1 MAILMVLT
9 SHLKNG
15 VSMKHSKGLILLV
28 FLSLTLNSCSFIKK
42 LSLGKK
48 GEAPS
53 VTFELIDKLRIAYE
67 DGRIQALEE
76 LISIYNDSSL
86 PFEARIEAGK
96 VLGDSQHP
104 TALNAIA
111 QTVSSGAALDITFM
125 DESIKLLTKFRE
137 NPKAAEAMIQ
147 GMENIELKTNS
158 LHMTLVRSL
167 NKIRVED
174 QVLAL
179 LDLYEIAHANVER
192 TDLLLAETLGAIGT
206 EEVVPILVSIAKN
219 PGLKIGV
226 RNRAV
231 EILGKKDPADVANAF
246 AELLNDP
253 ATNLEVREFALK
265 TMRGVKQENLILAL
279 LNTYNAGRN
288 EYYSLLNTLLEALG
302 NFDDP
307 QVFKAIIQIGL
318 TDDLPIDLRKK
329 AIESLGGL
337 NNPNVIPRFLP
348 LLSDAKNYTL
358 HGSIVQMV
366 GRLGK
371 QDLYHEEIRRLAFTA
386 HMKESQYIVP

>member
-125 DESIKLLTKFRE
+125 EESIKLLTKFRE

-219 PGLKIGV
+219 PGIKIGV

>member
-1 MAILMVLT
+1 
-9 SHLKNG
+9 
-15 VSMKHSKGLILLV
+15 MKHSKGLILLV

-125 DESIKLLTKFRE
+125 EESIKLLTKFRE

-219 PGLKIGV
+219 PGIKIGV

-348 LLSDAKNYTL
+348 LLSDAKNYIL

>member
-1 MAILMVLT
+1 
-9 SHLKNG
+9 
-15 VSMKHSKGLILLV
+15 MKRSKALILLLL
-28 FLSLTLNSCSFIKK
+28 LSFTLNSCSFIKK
-42 LSLGKK
+42 LFPGKQE
-48 GEAPS
+48 EAPS

-86 PFEARIEAGK
+86 PFEARIEAGR

-111 QTVSSGAALDITFM
+111 QAVSSGAALDITFM
-125 DESIKLLTKFRE
+125 EESIKLLAKFRE

-174 QVLAL
+174 LVLAL
-179 LDLYEIAHANVER
+179 LDLYEIAHSNVER
-192 TDLLLAETLGAIGT
+192 TDQLLAETMGAIGT

-219 PGLKIGV
+219 PILKIGV

-231 EILGKKDPADVANAF
+231 EILGKKDPGEVANAF

-288 EYYSLLNTLLEALG
+288 EYYSLLNTLLE
-302 NFDDP
+302 
-307 QVFKAIIQIGL
+307 
-318 TDDLPIDLRKK
+318 
-329 AIESLGGL
+329 
-337 NNPNVIPRFLP
+337 
-348 LLSDAKNYTL
+348 TL
-358 HGSIVQMV
+358 
-366 GRLGK
+366 
-371 QDLYHEEIRRLAFTA
+371 
-386 HMKESQYIVP
+386 

>member
-125 DESIKLLTKFRE
+125 EESIKLLTKFRE

-231 EILGKKDPADVANAF
+231 EILGKKNPADVANAF

-253 ATNLEVREFALK
+253 ETNLEVREFALN

-318 TDDLPIDLRKK
+318 TEDLPISLRKK

-371 QDLYHEEIRRLAFTA
+371 QDLYHEKIRRLAFTA

>member
-1 MAILMVLT
+1 
-9 SHLKNG
+9 
-15 VSMKHSKGLILLV
+15 MKRSKALILLLL
-28 FLSLTLNSCSFIKK
+28 LSFTLNSCSFIKK
-42 LSLGKK
+42 LFPGKQE
-48 GEAPS
+48 EAPS

-86 PFEARIEAGK
+86 PFEARIEAGR

-111 QTVSSGAALDITFM
+111 QAVSSGTALDITFM
-125 DESIKLLTKFRE
+125 EESIKLLAKFRE

-192 TDLLLAETLGAIGT
+192 TDQLLAETLGAIGT

-219 PGLKIGV
+219 PILKIGV

-231 EILGKKDPADVANAF
+231 EILGKKDPGEVANAF

-253 ATNLEVREFALK
+253 ATNLEVREFALN

-279 LNTYNAGRN
+279 LNTYNAGRS
-288 EYYSLLNTLLEALG
+288 EYYSLLNTLLETLG

-318 TDDLPIDLRKK
+318 TDDLPIDLRIK

-348 LLSDAKNYTL
+348 LLADAKNYTL
-358 HGSIVQMV
+358 HGSIVQMI

>member
-9 SHLKNG
+9 SRSKNG
-15 VSMKHSKGLILLV
+15 STMKRSKALILLLL
-28 FLSLTLNSCSFIKK
+28 LSFTLNSCSFIKK
-42 LSLGKK
+42 LFPGKQE
-48 GEAPS
+48 EAPS

-125 DESIKLLTKFRE
+125 EESIKLLTKFRE

-192 TDLLLAETLGAIGT
+192 TNLLLAETLGAIGT

>member
-15 VSMKHSKGLILLV
+15 VSMKHSKGLILLI

-125 DESIKLLTKFRE
+125 EESIKLLTKFRE

-219 PGLKIGV
+219 PGIKIGV

-231 EILGKKDPADVANAF
+231 EILGKKNPADVANAF

>member
-9 SHLKNG
+9 SHSKNG
-15 VSMKHSKGLILLV
+15 ASMKNSKGLILLV
-28 FLSLTLNSCSFIKK
+28 LLSFTLNSCSLIKK
-42 LSLGKK
+42 IFPGKK
-48 GEAPS
+48 EEAPR

-86 PFEARIEAGK
+86 PFEARIEAGR

-111 QTVSSGAALDITFM
+111 QMVSGGEALDITFM
-125 DESIKLLTKFRE
+125 EESIKLLAKFRE

-192 TDLLLAETLGAIGT
+192 TDQLLAETLGAIGT

-219 PGLKIGV
+219 PVLKIGV
-226 RNRAV
+226 RNRAI

-253 ATNLEVREFALK
+253 ATNLEVREFALN

-279 LNTYNAGRN
+279 INTYNMGRN

-318 TDDLPIDLRKK
+318 TDDLPLDLRKK

-337 NNPNVIPRFLP
+337 KNPNVIPRFLP
-348 LLSDAKNYTL
+348 LLADAKNYTL

-371 QDLYHEEIRRLAFTA
+371 QDVYHEEIRRLAFTA

>member
-15 VSMKHSKGLILLV
+15 VSMKHSKGLILLI

-125 DESIKLLTKFRE
+125 KESIKLLTKFRE

-219 PGLKIGV
+219 PGIKIGV

-231 EILGKKDPADVANAF
+231 EILGKKNPADVANAF

-348 LLSDAKNYTL
+348 LLADAKNYTL

-371 QDLYHEEIRRLAFTA
+371 QDLYHEKIRRLAFAA

>member
-1 MAILMVLT
+1 
-9 SHLKNG
+9 
-15 VSMKHSKGLILLV
+15 MKRNKALILLLL
-28 FLSLTLNSCSFIKK
+28 LSFTLNSCSFIKK
-42 LSLGKK
+42 LFPGKQE
-48 GEAPS
+48 EAPS

-86 PFEARIEAGK
+86 PFEARIEAGR

-111 QTVSSGAALDITFM
+111 QAVSSGAALDITFM
-125 DESIKLLTKFRE
+125 EESIKLLAKFRE

-192 TDLLLAETLGAIGT
+192 TDQLLAETLGAIGT

-219 PGLKIGV
+219 PILKIGV

-231 EILGKKDPADVANAF
+231 EILGKKDPGEVANAF

-253 ATNLEVREFALK
+253 ATNLEVREFALN

-279 LNTYNAGRN
+279 LNTYNAGRS
-288 EYYSLLNTLLEALG
+288 EYYSLLNTLLETLG

-318 TDDLPIDLRKK
+318 TDDLPIDLRTK

-348 LLSDAKNYTL
+348 LLADAKNYTL
-358 HGSIVQMV
+358 HGSIVRMV

-371 QDLYHEEIRRLAFTA
+371 QDLYHEEIRRLAFAA

>member
-9 SHLKNG
+9 SHLKIG
-15 VSMKHSKGLILLV
+15 VSMKQSKGLILLV

-125 DESIKLLTKFRE
+125 EESIKLLTKFRE

>member
-125 DESIKLLTKFRE
+125 DESIKLITKFRE

-219 PGLKIGV
+219 PILKIGV

-231 EILGKKDPADVANAF
+231 EILGKKDPGEVANAF

-253 ATNLEVREFALK
+253 ATNLEVREFALN

-279 LNTYNAGRN
+279 LNTYNAGRS
-288 EYYSLLNTLLEALG
+288 EYYSLLNTLLETLG

-348 LLSDAKNYTL
+348 LLADAKNYTL
-358 HGSIVQMV
+358 HGPIVQMV

-371 QDLYHEEIRRLAFTA
+371 QDLYHEKIRRLAFAA

>member
-125 DESIKLLTKFRE
+125 EESIKLLTKFRE

-358 HGSIVQMV
+358 HGPIVQMV

>member
-9 SHLKNG
+9 SHSKNG
-15 VSMKHSKGLILLV
+15 ASMKHRKGLILLV
-28 FLSLTLNSCSFIKK
+28 LLSFTLNSCSFIKK
-42 LSLGKK
+42 IFPGKQE
-48 GEAPS
+48 EAPR

-86 PFEARIEAGK
+86 PFEARIEAGR

-111 QTVSSGAALDITFM
+111 KMVSGGEALDITFM
-125 DESIKLLTKFRE
+125 EESIKLLTKFRE

-192 TDLLLAETLGAIGT
+192 TDQLLAETLGAIGT
-206 EEVVPILVSIAKN
+206 EEVVPILVSIARN
-219 PGLKIGV
+219 PILKIGV

-231 EILGKKDPADVANAF
+231 EILGKKNPADVANAF

-253 ATNLEVREFALK
+253 ATNLEVREFALN
-265 TMRGVKQENLILAL
+265 TMRGVKQENLVLAL
-279 LNTYNAGRN
+279 LNTYNMGRN

-318 TDDLPIDLRKK
+318 TDDLPLDLRKK

-337 NNPNVIPRFLP
+337 KNPNVIPRFLP
-348 LLSDAKNYTL
+348 LLADAKNYTL

-371 QDLYHEEIRRLAFTA
+371 RDVYHEKIRRLAFTA

>member
-53 VTFELIDKLRIAYE
+53 VTFEVIDKLRIAYE

-125 DESIKLLTKFRE
+125 EESIKLLTKFRE

-371 QDLYHEEIRRLAFTA
+371 QDQYHEEIRRLAFTA

>member
-125 DESIKLLTKFRE
+125 EESIKLLTKFRE

-348 LLSDAKNYTL
+348 LLADAKNYTL
-358 HGSIVQMV
+358 HGPIVQMV

-371 QDLYHEEIRRLAFTA
+371 QDLYHEKIRRLAFAA

>member
-1 MAILMVLT
+1 
-9 SHLKNG
+9 
-15 VSMKHSKGLILLV
+15 MKRSKALILLLL
-28 FLSLTLNSCSFIKK
+28 LSFTLNSCSFIKK
-42 LSLGKK
+42 LFPGKK
-48 GEAPS
+48 EEAPS

-86 PFEARIEAGK
+86 PFEARIEAGR

-111 QTVSSGAALDITFM
+111 QAVSSGTALDITFM
-125 DESIKLLTKFRE
+125 EESIKLLAKFRE

-192 TDLLLAETLGAIGT
+192 TDQLLAETLGAIGT

-219 PGLKIGV
+219 PILKIGV

-231 EILGKKDPADVANAF
+231 EILGKKDPGEVANAF

-253 ATNLEVREFALK
+253 ATNLEVREFALN

-279 LNTYNAGRN
+279 LNTYNAGRS
-288 EYYSLLNTLLEALG
+288 EYYSLLNTLLETLG

-318 TDDLPIDLRKK
+318 TEDLPIDLRIK

-348 LLSDAKNYTL
+348 LLADAKNYTL
-358 HGSIVQMV
+358 HGSIVQMI

>member
-9 SHLKNG
+9 SHSKNG
-15 VSMKHSKGLILLV
+15 ASMKNSKGLILLV
-28 FLSLTLNSCSFIKK
+28 LLSFTLNSCSLIKK
-42 LSLGKK
+42 IFPGKK
-48 GEAPS
+48 EEAPR

-86 PFEARIEAGK
+86 PFEARIEAGR

-111 QTVSSGAALDITFM
+111 KMVSGGEALDITFM
-125 DESIKLLTKFRE
+125 EESIKLLAKFRE

-192 TDLLLAETLGAIGT
+192 TDQLLAETLGAIGT

-219 PGLKIGV
+219 PVLKIGV
-226 RNRAV
+226 RNRAI
-231 EILGKKDPADVANAF
+231 EILGKKNPADVANAF

-253 ATNLEVREFALK
+253 ATNLEVREFALN

-279 LNTYNAGRN
+279 INTYNMGRN

-318 TDDLPIDLRKK
+318 TDDLPLDLRKK

-337 NNPNVIPRFLP
+337 KNPNVIPRFLP
-348 LLSDAKNYTL
+348 LLADAKNYTL

-371 QDLYHEEIRRLAFTA
+371 QDVYHEEIRRLAFTA

>member
-125 DESIKLLTKFRE
+125 KESIKLLTKFRE

-219 PGLKIGV
+219 PGIKIGV

-348 LLSDAKNYTL
+348 LLADAKNYTL

-371 QDLYHEEIRRLAFTA
+371 QDLYHEEIRRLAFAA

>member
-125 DESIKLLTKFRE
+125 EESIKLLTKFRE

>member
-15 VSMKHSKGLILLV
+15 VSMKHSKGLILLI

-231 EILGKKDPADVANAF
+231 EILGKKNPADVANAF

-253 ATNLEVREFALK
+253 ETNLEVREFALN

-318 TDDLPIDLRKK
+318 TEDLPISLRKK

-371 QDLYHEEIRRLAFTA
+371 QDLYHEKIRRLAFTA

>member
-1 MAILMVLT
+1 
-9 SHLKNG
+9 
-15 VSMKHSKGLILLV
+15 MKHSKALILLLL
-28 FLSLTLNSCSFIKK
+28 LSFTLNSCSFIKK
-42 LSLGKK
+42 IFPGKQE
-48 GEAPS
+48 EAPS

-96 VLGDSQHP
+96 VLGESQHP

-111 QTVSSGAALDITFM
+111 QAVSSGSALDITFM
-125 DESIKLLTKFRE
+125 EESIKLLAKFRE

-219 PGLKIGV
+219 PILKIGV

-231 EILGKKDPADVANAF
+231 EILGKKDPGEVANAF

-253 ATNLEVREFALK
+253 ATNLEVREFALN

-279 LNTYNAGRN
+279 LNTYNAGRS
-288 EYYSLLNTLLEALG
+288 EYYSLLNTLLETLG

-318 TDDLPIDLRKK
+318 TDDLPIDLRTK

-348 LLSDAKNYTL
+348 LLADAKNYTL
-358 HGSIVQMV
+358 HGSIVRMV

-371 QDLYHEEIRRLAFTA
+371 QDLYHEEIRRLAFSA

>member
-125 DESIKLLTKFRE
+125 EESIKLLTKFRE

-302 NFDDP
+302 NFDAP

-371 QDLYHEEIRRLAFTA
+371 QDQYHEEIRRLAFTA

>member
-9 SHLKNG
+9 SHSKNG
-15 VSMKHSKGLILLV
+15 ASMKNSKGLILLV
-28 FLSLTLNSCSFIKK
+28 LLSFTLNSCSLIKK
-42 LSLGKK
+42 IFPGKK
-48 GEAPS
+48 EEAPR

-86 PFEARIEAGK
+86 PFEARIEAGR

-111 QTVSSGAALDITFM
+111 QMVSGGEALDITFM
-125 DESIKLLTKFRE
+125 EESIKLLTKFRE

-192 TDLLLAETLGAIGT
+192 TDQLLAETLGAIGT

-219 PGLKIGV
+219 PVLKIGV
-226 RNRAV
+226 RNRAI
-231 EILGKKDPADVANAF
+231 EILGKKNPADVANAF

-253 ATNLEVREFALK
+253 ATNLEVREFALN

-279 LNTYNAGRN
+279 LNTYNMGRN

-318 TDDLPIDLRKK
+318 TDDLPLDLRKK

-348 LLSDAKNYTL
+348 LLADAKNYTL

-371 QDLYHEEIRRLAFTA
+371 QDVYHEEIRRLAFTA

>member
-15 VSMKHSKGLILLV
+15 VSMKHSKGLILLI

-125 DESIKLLTKFRE
+125 EESIKLLTKFRE

-231 EILGKKDPADVANAF
+231 EILGKKNPADVANAF

-253 ATNLEVREFALK
+253 ETNLEVREFALN

-318 TDDLPIDLRKK
+318 TEDLPISLRKK

-371 QDLYHEEIRRLAFTA
+371 QDLYHEKIRRLAFTA

>member
-42 LSLGKK
+42 LSLGRK

-125 DESIKLLTKFRE
+125 EESIKLLTKFRE

>member
-9 SHLKNG
+9 SHSKNG
-15 VSMKHSKGLILLV
+15 ASMKNSKGLILLV
-28 FLSLTLNSCSFIKK
+28 LLSFTLNSCSLIKK
-42 LSLGKK
+42 IFPGKK
-48 GEAPS
+48 EEAPR

-86 PFEARIEAGK
+86 PFEARIEAGR

-111 QTVSSGAALDITFM
+111 QMVSGGEALDITFM
-125 DESIKLLTKFRE
+125 EESIKLLAKFRE

-192 TDLLLAETLGAIGT
+192 TDQLLAETLGAIGT

-219 PGLKIGV
+219 PVLKIGV
-226 RNRAV
+226 RNRAI
-231 EILGKKDPADVANAF
+231 EILGKKNPADVANAF

-253 ATNLEVREFALK
+253 ATNLEVREFALN

-279 LNTYNAGRN
+279 INTYNMGRN

-318 TDDLPIDLRKK
+318 TDDLPLDLRKK

-348 LLSDAKNYTL
+348 LLADAKNYTL

-371 QDLYHEEIRRLAFTA
+371 QDVYHEEIRRLAFTA

>member
-1 MAILMVLT
+1 
-9 SHLKNG
+9 
-15 VSMKHSKGLILLV
+15 MKHRKGLILLV
-28 FLSLTLNSCSFIKK
+28 LLSFTLNSCSFIKK
-42 LSLGKK
+42 IFPGKQE
-48 GEAPS
+48 EAPR
-53 VTFELIDKLRIAYE
+53 VTFELIDKLRLAYE

-125 DESIKLLTKFRE
+125 KESIKLLTKFRE

-318 TDDLPIDLRKK
+318 TNDLPIDLRKK

-371 QDLYHEEIRRLAFTA
+371 QDQYHEEIRRLAFTA

>member
-1 MAILMVLT
+1 MMR
-9 SHLKNG
+9 
-15 VSMKHSKGLILLV
+15 SKVLILLLL
-28 FLSLTLNSCSFIKK
+28 LSFTLNSCSFIKK
-42 LSLGKK
+42 IFPGKQE
-48 GEAPS
+48 EAPS

-76 LISIYNDSSL
+76 LILIYNDSSL
-86 PFEARIEAGK
+86 PFEARIEAGR

-111 QTVSSGAALDITFM
+111 QAVSSGAALDITFM
-125 DESIKLLTKFRE
+125 EESIKLLTKFRE

-253 ATNLEVREFALK
+253 ETNLEVREFALN

-318 TDDLPIDLRKK
+318 TEDLPISLRKK

-348 LLSDAKNYTL
+348 LLSDAKTIHY
-358 HGSIVQMV
+358 MV
-366 GRLGK
+366 LSFKWSVG
-371 QDLYHEEIRRLAFTA
+371 
-386 HMKESQYIVP
+386 

>member
-125 DESIKLLTKFRE
+125 EESIKLLTKFRE

-348 LLSDAKNYTL
+348 LLSDAKNYIL

>member
-15 VSMKHSKGLILLV
+15 VSMKHSKGLILLI

-125 DESIKLLTKFRE
+125 EESIKLLTKFRE

-219 PGLKIGV
+219 PGIKIGV

-231 EILGKKDPADVANAF
+231 EILGKKNPADVANAF

-318 TDDLPIDLRKK
+318 TEDLPINLRKK

>member
-9 SHLKNG
+9 SHSKNG
-15 VSMKHSKGLILLV
+15 ASMKNSKGLILLV
-28 FLSLTLNSCSFIKK
+28 LLSFTLNSCSLIKK
-42 LSLGKK
+42 IFPGKK
-48 GEAPS
+48 EEAPR

-86 PFEARIEAGK
+86 PFEARIEAGR

-111 QTVSSGAALDITFM
+111 QMVSGGEALDITFM
-125 DESIKLLTKFRE
+125 EESIKLLTKFRE

-192 TDLLLAETLGAIGT
+192 TDQLLAETLGAIGT

-219 PGLKIGV
+219 PVLKIGV
-226 RNRAV
+226 RNRAI
-231 EILGKKDPADVANAF
+231 EILGKKNPADVANAF

-253 ATNLEVREFALK
+253 ATNLEVREFALN

-279 LNTYNAGRN
+279 LNTYNMGRN

-318 TDDLPIDLRKK
+318 TDDLPLDLRKK

-348 LLSDAKNYTL
+348 LLADAKNYTL

-371 QDLYHEEIRRLAFTA
+371 QDVYHEEIRRLAFSA

>member
-1 MAILMVLT
+1 
-9 SHLKNG
+9 
-15 VSMKHSKGLILLV
+15 MKHRKGLILLV
-28 FLSLTLNSCSFIKK
+28 LLSFTLNSCSFIKK
-42 LSLGKK
+42 IFPGKQE
-48 GEAPS
+48 EAPR

-86 PFEARIEAGK
+86 PFEARIEAGR

-111 QTVSSGAALDITFM
+111 QMVSGGEALDITFM
-125 DESIKLLTKFRE
+125 EESIKLLTKFRE

-192 TDLLLAETLGAIGT
+192 TDQLLAETLGAIGT

-219 PGLKIGV
+219 PVLKIGV
-226 RNRAV
+226 RNRAI

-253 ATNLEVREFALK
+253 ATNLEVREFALN

-279 LNTYNAGRN
+279 INTYNMGRN

-318 TDDLPIDLRKK
+318 TDDLPLDLRKK

-337 NNPNVIPRFLP
+337 KNPNVIPRFLP
-348 LLSDAKNYTL
+348 LLADAKNYTL

-371 QDLYHEEIRRLAFTA
+371 QDVYHEEIRRLAFTA

>member
-15 VSMKHSKGLILLV
+15 VSMKQSKGLILLV

-125 DESIKLLTKFRE
+125 EESIKLLTKFRE

>member
-9 SHLKNG
+9 SHSKNG
-15 VSMKHSKGLILLV
+15 SNMKRSKALILLLL
-28 FLSLTLNSCSFIKK
+28 LSFTLNSCSFIKK
-42 LSLGKK
+42 LFPGKK
-48 GEAPS
+48 EEAPS

-86 PFEARIEAGK
+86 PFEARIEAGR

-111 QTVSSGAALDITFM
+111 QAVSSGTALDITFM
-125 DESIKLLTKFRE
+125 EESIKLLAKFRE

-192 TDLLLAETLGAIGT
+192 TDQLLAETLGAIGT

-219 PGLKIGV
+219 PILKIGV

-231 EILGKKDPADVANAF
+231 EILGKKDPGEVANAF

-253 ATNLEVREFALK
+253 ATNLEVREFALN

-279 LNTYNAGRN
+279 LNTYNAGRS
-288 EYYSLLNTLLEALG
+288 EYYSLLNTLLETLG

-318 TDDLPIDLRKK
+318 TDDLPIDLRIK
-329 AIESLGGL
+329 AIVSLGGL

-348 LLSDAKNYTL
+348 LLADAKNYTL
-358 HGSIVQMV
+358 HGSIVQMI

>member
-9 SHLKNG
+9 SHSKNG
-15 VSMKHSKGLILLV
+15 ASMKNSKGLILLV
-28 FLSLTLNSCSFIKK
+28 LLSFTLNSCSLIKK
-42 LSLGKK
+42 IFPGKK
-48 GEAPS
+48 EEAPR

-86 PFEARIEAGK
+86 PFEARIEAGR

-111 QTVSSGAALDITFM
+111 QMVSGGEALDITFM
-125 DESIKLLTKFRE
+125 EESIKLLAKFRE

-192 TDLLLAETLGAIGT
+192 TDQLLAETLGAIGT
-206 EEVVPILVSIAKN
+206 EEVVPILVSIARN
-219 PGLKIGV
+219 PILKIGV

-231 EILGKKDPADVANAF
+231 EILGKKNPADVANAF

-253 ATNLEVREFALK
+253 ATNLEVREFALN

-279 LNTYNAGRN
+279 INTYNMGRN

-318 TDDLPIDLRKK
+318 TDDLPLDLRKK

-337 NNPNVIPRFLP
+337 KNPNVIPRFLP
-348 LLSDAKNYTL
+348 LLADAKNYTL

-371 QDLYHEEIRRLAFTA
+371 RDVYHEKIRRLAFTA
-386 HMKESQYIVP
+386 HMKESQYIVQ

>member
-1 MAILMVLT
+1 MRALKHTTIILFTLFIF
-9 SHLKNG
+9 SNC
-15 VSMKHSKGLILLV
+15 
-28 FLSLTLNSCSFIKK
+28 SLIKK
-42 LSLGKK
+42 IFPGDDK
-48 GEAPS
+48 EAPG

-86 PFEARIEAGK
+86 PFEARIEAGR
-96 VLGDSQHP
+96 VLGESQHP

-111 QTVSSGAALDITFM
+111 QAVASGAALDITFM
-125 DESIKLLTKFRE
+125 EESIKLLAKFRE

-206 EEVVPILVSIAKN
+206 EEVVPILVGIAKN
-219 PGLKIGV
+219 TSIKIGV

-246 AELLNDP
+246 AELLDDP

-265 TMRGVKQENLILAL
+265 TMKGVRQENLVLAL
-279 LNTYNAGRN
+279 LNTYNAGRG

-307 QVFKAIIQIGL
+307 QVFKAIIEIGL
-318 TDDLPIDLRKK
+318 TDDLPLDLRKK

-348 LLSDAKNYTL
+348 LLGDAKNYTL
-358 HGSIVQMV
+358 HGSIIQMI
-366 GRLGK
+366 GRLGQ
-371 QDLYHEEIRRLAFTA
+371 QDTYHEELRRLALSA
-386 HMKESQYIVP
+386 HMKESQYLVP